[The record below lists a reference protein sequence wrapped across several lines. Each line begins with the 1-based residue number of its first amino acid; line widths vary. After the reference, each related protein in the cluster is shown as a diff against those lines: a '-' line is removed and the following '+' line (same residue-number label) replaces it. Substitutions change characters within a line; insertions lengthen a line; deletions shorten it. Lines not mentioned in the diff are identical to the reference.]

1 MGADEGVGMTA
12 DQSPPDDQRL
22 WRLLLPWAV
31 LPVALAIITLVDW
44 LNRGRRRQ
52 RRREAA

>member
-1 MGADEGVGMTA
+1 MTA
-12 DQSPPDDQRL
+12 DGSSPDDQRL